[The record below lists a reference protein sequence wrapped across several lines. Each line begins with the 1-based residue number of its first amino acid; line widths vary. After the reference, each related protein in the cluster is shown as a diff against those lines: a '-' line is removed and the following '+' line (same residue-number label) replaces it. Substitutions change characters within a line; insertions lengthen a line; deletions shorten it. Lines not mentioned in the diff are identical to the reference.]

1 MAVHFT
7 GCKMAVRFTG
17 CKMAVRFTG
26 CKMAVNCTGCIN
38 GSTLY
43 RLPSLFCVRNWPKFK
58 IGPKRNLQIQQMRFY
73 DLELAD
79 FNIYITIK
87 LNS

>member
-26 CKMAVNCTGCIN
+26 CKMAVHCTGCLVYSVSGTGQSSKSDQREI
-38 GSTLY
+38 
-43 RLPSLFCVRNWPKFK
+43 FK
-58 IGPKRNLQIQQMRFY
+58 YNK
-73 DLELAD
+73 
-79 FNIYITIK
+79 
-87 LNS
+87 